1 MKLLTIQWGGYDM
14 NKTGLGK
21 GLGAL
26 IETESTDNN
35 GIVELKINEIEPNIN
50 QPRKRFDDDKLKQL
64 SESIKQHGVVQPI
77 ICKKEDDAFRII
89 AGERRWRAARMA
101 GIEKIPVIIKD
112 LTSKEIMEIALI
124 ENLQREDL
132 NPIEEAE
139 AYDKLM
145 GEFKMTQEEVS
156 KTVGKS
162 RSAIANSTRLLG
174 LDNETKSYIS
184 NGQLSSGHARTL
196 IPIADIE
203 MRVKTARDIID
214 RDLNV
219 RDTEK
224 LVKRLLTKR
233 SMTKQKEKD
242 CDLIEIEDKLKNIFG
257 TKVKLLPGNK
267 KGKIV
272 IEYYSNDD
280 LDRILDIVER
290 PKKKQ

>member
-1 MKLLTIQWGGYDM
+1 MKLLNIQWGGYDM

-26 IETESTDNN
+26 IETESTENN
-35 GIVELKINEIEPNIN
+35 GIVELRINEIEPNIN

-112 LTSKEIMEIALI
+112 LSSKEIMEIALI

-139 AYDKLM
+139 AYEKLM

-174 LDNETKSYIS
+174 LDNETKNYIS

-203 MRVKTARDIID
+203 MRIKTAKDIID

-224 LVKRLLTKR
+224 LVKRLLTKKNR
-233 SMTKQKEKD
+233 TKQKEKD
-242 CDLIEIEDKLKNIFG
+242 CDLIEIENKLKNIFG
-257 TKVKLLPGNK
+257 TKVKLLHGNK

-280 LDRILDIVER
+280 LNRILDMVER
-290 PKKKQ
+290 LKKKK

>member
-1 MKLLTIQWGGYDM
+1 M